1 MRVDSTLMACRRIT
15 PLGSTRGFR
24 RTPRVKSR
32 RVTDGLCS
40 YAAAMRQTDNGDRR
54 EVGRRLNNRAEN
66 SHSGASPR
74 GRRCAA
80 PTFPGAVF
88 SNTNSATDT
97 VPLRL
102 PVATTA
108 RDAGR
113 LRSCPSHRRGFR
125 RFAALELVC
134 LSALSATQANAEVV
148 IDGGRDEMQVRV
160 ENDTVGH
167 VLEALGQNGN
177 LHYRSATPLSKV
189 IDGSFSGSLGQVLFR
204 ILGGYDFVIRH
215 DPEGVEIFVFGESG
229 AAPIPPPPIEPTA

>member
-1 MRVDSTLMACRRIT
+1 
-15 PLGSTRGFR
+15 
-24 RTPRVKSR
+24 
-32 RVTDGLCS
+32 
-40 YAAAMRQTDNGDRR
+40 MRQSDNGEGH
-54 EVGRRLNNRAEN
+54 EVRRRLDNRAEN

-74 GRRCAA
+74 SPA

-108 RDAGR
+108 RDPGS
-113 LRSCPSHRRGFR
+113 LRSCPSHPRGFR
-125 RFAALELVC
+125 GFAVLGLVC
-134 LSALSATQANAEVV
+134 LSAFSAPQADAEVV

-167 VLEALGQNGN
+167 VLEALGRNGN
-177 LHYRSATPLSKV
+177 LHNRSATPLNKV

-204 ILGGYDFVIRH
+204 ILDGYDFVIRH
-215 DPEGVEIFVFGESG
+215 DPEGVEVFVFGESG
-229 AAPIPPPPIEPTA
+229 TTPIPLPPIEPTPEQTSPRPHHGGSRTGG